1 MASHVTWLR
10 LAVAG
15 IAFGLLGTCAER
27 PGVLDQIHSLG
38 ELRVATRN
46 SPTAYYLGANGPEGP
61 EYDLVTLFARAL
73 SVPAVF
79 ITFDSNDAALEEVA
93 SGRAHLA
100 AAGLV
105 VTDRALAPVDY
116 ARPYQD
122 LPQHIVY
129 RKDAPRPDSLQSLIG
144 RRVGVVAGSVHAAAL
159 GAAAGSV
166 KLTVREFK
174 DADTLDLLDRVSDG
188 TLDATV
194 ADSNEF
200 AMARNF
206 HPELRIAFNLPAHEE
221 LAWAVA
227 RGESAMLERI
237 DRFLAA
243 SQDGLAEIVAR
254 YYAEDDRLDAFV
266 GSRNFVRDVQDR
278 LPKYRSD
285 FQQVAAAIGEDWR
298 VLAAIGY
305 QESKWDPDA
314 VSPTGVKGLMMLQAD
329 TAASLGVHD
338 RNDPRASIEGGARYL
353 HSVRMMIPERV
364 REPDRTWLALAAYN
378 VGYGHVEDARV
389 LAQTQGRNPD
399 AWQDVRAYLP
409 LLAQERW
416 YSSVKRGYARGWEA
430 VRFVDNV
437 RAYLDILDWLAP
449 DPTAAP
455 PTASAAPVAAVEGS

>member
-1 MASHVTWLR
+1 MTWLR
-10 LAVAG
+10 LAIAG
-15 IAFGLLGTCAER
+15 ISFGLLGTCAER
-27 PGVLDQIHSLG
+27 PDVLAQIRTLG

-61 EYDLVTLFARAL
+61 EYDLVSLFAHTL
-73 SVPAVF
+73 GVPAVF
-79 ITFDSNDAALEEVA
+79 ITFDSTDAALDEVA

-105 VTDRALAPVDY
+105 VTDRVPARIDY

-129 RKDAPRPDSLQSLIG
+129 RKDAARPETLQALVG
-144 RRVGVVAGSVHAAAL
+144 RRLGVVADSVHAAAL
-159 GAAAGSV
+159 KAAAGSV
-166 KLTVREFK
+166 KLTVREYR

-188 TLDATV
+188 SLDATV

-206 HPELRIAFNLPAHEE
+206 HPELRIAFNLPEREA
-221 LAWAVA
+221 LAWAVGS
-227 RGESAMLERI
+227 GEPALINRI
-237 DRFLAA
+237 DRFLGA
-243 SQDGLAEIVAR
+243 SREGLAEIVAR
-254 YYAEDDRLDAFV
+254 YYAEDDRLTAFV

-285 FQQVAAAIGEDWR
+285 FQQVAAATGEDWR

-305 QESKWDPDA
+305 QESKWDPGA

-399 AWQDVRAYLP
+399 AWQDVRAFLP

-416 YSSVKRGYARGWEA
+416 YTGLKRGYARGWEA

-449 DPTAAP
+449 DPTATP
-455 PTASAAPVAAVEGS
+455 PTASSGAEPAASGSSG